1 MVRNNE
7 EHTKFSALLPKSH
20 VRDLFRMA
28 ESHDRSVSAE
38 VRDAVRAYLDPGGSS
53 SSFSRSGVDGGRQEG
68 DGPLSPL
75 PSSAS
80 TPREKP

>member
-53 SSFSRSGVDGGRQEG
+53 SSSFRSDVDGGPREG
-68 DGPLSPL
+68 GTPSP

-80 TPREKP
+80 GQL